1 MNEIFT
7 FIFESLRD
15 LFNFL
20 DFSLPGI
27 SLTFMD
33 FLLLVIIIPVILN
46 LVKGAVGES
55 GDGLLFGAM
64 DSFSSSVTSYSN
76 LSYKNYENNRE
87 RRDKHEKEYNRFH
100 KQDLYYTNKKRNRK
114 YLKRGGVYDS

>member
-1 MNEIFT
+1 MNKIFT
-7 FIFESLRD
+7 FIFESLSD

-33 FLLLVIIIPVILN
+33 FLLLVIIIPIIFK
-46 LVKGAVGES
+46 LVKGSIGES

-64 DSFSSSVTSYSN
+64 DSTSKGISSYSK
-76 LSYKNYENNRE
+76 LSYKNYFRIT
-87 RRDKHEKEYNRFH
+87 FSP
-100 KQDLYYTNKKRNRK
+100 
-114 YLKRGGVYDS
+114 LKSEESLSRTFFDGSTSAPLRAQYFLELSS

>member
-1 MNEIFT
+1 MNKIFT
-7 FIFESLRD
+7 FIFESIRD

-33 FLLLVIIIPVILN
+33 FLLLVIIIPVILR
-46 LVKGAVGES
+46 LVKGAVSES

-64 DSFSSSVTSYSN
+64 DSTSKSISSYSK
-76 LSYKNYENNRE
+76 LSYKNYEKNRE
-87 RRDKHEKEYNRFH
+87 KRENFDKKYKERH
-100 KQDLYYTNKKRNRK
+100 PKPKKNKKEGNK
-114 YLKRGGVYDS
+114 K

>member
-1 MNEIFT
+1 MNKIFT

-20 DFSLPGI
+20 DFKIPGI

-33 FLLLVIIIPVILN
+33 FLLLVIIIPIIFR
-46 LVKGAVGES
+46 LVKGAIGES

-64 DSFSSSVTSYSN
+64 DSTSEGISSYSK
-76 LSYKNYENNRE
+76 LSYKNYEKNRE
-87 RRDKHEKEYNRFH
+87 RRDNFDKKYRERHPKPKKEGA
-100 KQDLYYTNKKRNRK
+100 KKWF
-114 YLKRGGVYDS
+114 YQ